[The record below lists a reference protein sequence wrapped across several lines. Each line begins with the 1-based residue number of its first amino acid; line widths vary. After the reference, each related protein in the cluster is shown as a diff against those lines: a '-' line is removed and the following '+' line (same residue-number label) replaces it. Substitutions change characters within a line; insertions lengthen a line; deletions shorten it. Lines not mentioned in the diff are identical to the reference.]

1 MSRSALR
8 TCVSLVAIAAATS
21 FATSASAQTPTPA
34 PAAST
39 ATAPAQA
46 DEIVVTASSGDKT
59 RLKSSISVSQVSQE
73 AIANFTPRSETEI
86 FRLIP
91 GIHAEDTAG
100 PGGNAN
106 IGVRGIPVIT
116 GGSEFVGLQEDGLPV
131 TLFGDIQFGNNDYW
145 IRFDNNVDRIEAVRG
160 GSSSTFSSQAP
171 GAVINYISKTGDK
184 PGGEVGI
191 STAINY
197 NETRFDGDYGARL
210 SPSLRFHVGGFV
222 KQGHGPTHIGYRAV
236 KGYQI
241 KGNITQDL
249 GTNGYIRVNFK
260 RLDDREPTFTNSPTL
275 VTFTNSGGVR
285 DIEGFSPFPGFDA
298 RKGSNQSI
306 YNESFQTVST
316 SGQLGRA
323 RMEGIHPKATA
334 IGGALH
340 YNFGDHFTVH
350 DDIRYT
356 KMKREF
362 ATQFLN
368 VQPTSGVIGSTVNG
382 QTVGSIR
389 YANGPKQGQLFT
401 GAFLNN
407 NPNIDT
413 IMRDMG
419 SFAND
424 LALTGKFDAGFAK
437 VTAKAGLFVMRQ
449 NISQEWHV
457 NPQTN
462 ELTGTNPAQLDLFS
476 TTGTQLSAFGQSG
489 FNNNWGDCCARS
501 VDLKYTDTAPYFSLN
516 VNGGGLDLDASVRFD
531 DLAARGTAAKGVP
544 GPNFTVTDALGT
556 AVLPSLIVGPQT
568 EMLHYN
574 KKYTSWS
581 LGALYAVTN
590 SSSIFGRV
598 SKGGRFNAD
607 RRTLGGN
614 FNADG
619 SLNTQGQV
627 TAVNFVTQQ
636 EVGIKTR
643 GPIGGGRYSL
653 EVTGFRAQ
661 LIDNNY
667 DFTRINNP
675 APNNNPII
683 SNGYKSYGLEATLG
697 LHLGKFSLVGDAT
710 YSHSR
715 ITASA
720 TSAIVGKIPHSTPSF
735 YWVLSPSYDAG
746 IFAIGASANGQNS
759 TYADDTNT
767 VRIPGQT
774 YVNGFVKI
782 RPIERVELGFN
793 VNNLFNTLGYRG
805 SGSLVTTG
813 ATTGIFQNSAV
824 LGRTMTASIR
834 YKF

>member
-8 TCVSLVAIAAATS
+8 SCASIVAISIATS
-21 FATSASAQTPTPA
+21 FASAAFAQAPTTPQASA
-34 PAAST
+34 T
-39 ATAPAQA
+39 AQG

-59 RLKSSISVSQVSQE
+59 RLKSSISVSQISQE

-91 GIHAEDTAG
+91 GIRAEDTAG

-116 GGSEFVGLQEDGLPV
+116 GGSEFVGLQEDGLPI

-197 NETRFDGDYGARL
+197 NETRLDGDYGARI
-210 SPSLRFHVGGFV
+210 SPTLRFHVGGFF
-222 KQGHGPTHIGYRAV
+222 KEGHGPTHIGYKAV

-249 GTNGYIRVNFK
+249 GTNGYIRLNFK
-260 RLDDREPTFTNSPTL
+260 RLDDREPTFSNSPTL
-275 VTFTNSGGVR
+275 VTITDSGGVAN
-285 DIEGFSPFPGFDA
+285 IEGFSPFPGFNA
-298 RKGSNQSI
+298 RKDTNQSI
-306 YNESFQTVST
+306 YNRTFQTVT
-316 SGQLGRA
+316 TDGRLSSA
-323 RMEGIHPKATA
+323 RMEGIHPKATS

-340 YNFGDHFTVH
+340 YKFGDNITVH
-350 DDIRYT
+350 DDIRFT
-356 KMKREF
+356 KMKGEF

-401 GAFLNN
+401 GAYLNN
-407 NPNIDT
+407 SPNIDT
-413 IMRDMG
+413 LMRDMG

-424 LALTGKFDAGFAK
+424 MSLTGKFDVGFAK
-437 VTAKAGLFVMRQ
+437 VTAKAGLFIMRQ

-457 NPQTN
+457 NPQTS
-462 ELTGTNPAQLDLFS
+462 ELIGDNPAQLDLFS
-476 TTGTQLSAFGQSG
+476 TTGTQLSVFGQSG

-501 VDLKYTDTAPYFSLN
+501 VDLKYTDTAPYFSLG

-531 DLAARGTAAKGVP
+531 DLKARGTAAKGVV
-544 GPNFTVTDALGT
+544 GPNFTVSDALGT

-568 EMLHYN
+568 ERLHYS

-581 LGALYAVTN
+581 IGALYALN
-590 SSSIFGRV
+590 NHASIFGRV

-636 EVGIKTR
+636 EVGLKTR
-643 GPIGGGRYSL
+643 GPLSAGNYSL
-653 EVTGFRAQ
+653 ELTGFRAQ
-661 LIDNNY
+661 LVDNNY

-683 SNGYKSYGLEATLG
+683 SNGYKSYGLEATLR
-697 LHLGKFSLVGDAT
+697 LRLGKFNLAGDGT

-715 ITASA
+715 IVASSN
-720 TSAIVGKIPHSTPSF
+720 TPGIVGKVPHSTPSF
-735 YWVLSPSYDAG
+735 YWQLSPSYDAG
-746 IFAIGASANGQNS
+746 LFALGLSANGQNS
-759 TYADDTNT
+759 TYADDLNT

-774 YVNGFVKI
+774 YVNGFVKV
-782 RPIERVELGFN
+782 RPVDRVELGFN

-805 SGSLVTTG
+805 AGSLVRTG
-813 ATTGIFQNSAV
+813 ATTGIFQNTAV
-824 LGRTMTASIR
+824 LGRTMTASVR